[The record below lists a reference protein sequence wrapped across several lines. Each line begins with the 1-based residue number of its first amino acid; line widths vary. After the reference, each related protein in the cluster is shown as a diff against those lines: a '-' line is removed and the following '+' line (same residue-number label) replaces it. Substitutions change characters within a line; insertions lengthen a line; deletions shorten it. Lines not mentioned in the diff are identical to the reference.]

1 MGWLWRTY
9 SRTKRA
15 LTLLLAASAFLA
27 LMLLY
32 YWLLHFHEV
41 RGYAAMALAGCTLWT
56 LYRAG
61 RGGPPRR

>member
-1 MGWLWRTY
+1 
-9 SRTKRA
+9 
-15 LTLLLAASAFLA
+15 
-27 LMLLY
+27 MLLY